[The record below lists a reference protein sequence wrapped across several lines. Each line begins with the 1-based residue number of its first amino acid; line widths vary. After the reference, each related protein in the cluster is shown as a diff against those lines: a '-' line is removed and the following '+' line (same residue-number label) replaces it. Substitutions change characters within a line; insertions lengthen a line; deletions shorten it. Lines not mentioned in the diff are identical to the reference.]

1 MKLFFP
7 CAGLFERGWQVPV
20 ANEFLYPEQTKLRE
34 SSALKEMRP
43 SSLHNVPLKALT
55 LPPAEEMVRLIQ
67 PEKVKEY
74 VGMMK
79 EGKPFS

>member
-20 ANEFLYPEQTKLRE
+20 ANEFLFPDQAKLRE